1 MPSHAVWSAGL
12 LELGTRWLNRPPV
25 LIHSNT
31 RPVGIWTN
39 VAEGICGT
47 VVGRR
52 LPNEWSAS
60 GITVYTGA
68 IRIGLI
74 WFEKRTGTLCN
85 GAGRP
90 TKQSKGEKKDNA
102 HEYFLASGARHR

>member
-1 MPSHAVWSAGL
+1 MLSRAVRSAGL

-60 GITVYTGA
+60 GVTVYTGA
-68 IRIGLI
+68 IRIGLL
-74 WFEKRTGTLCN
+74 WFEKRAGILCN
-85 GAGRP
+85 GASRP
-90 TKQSKGEKKDNA
+90 KQSKGEKKGNA
-102 HEYFLASGARHR
+102 HEYFQASGVRRR